1 MAARSTRRHRCA
13 HDVVPIAAV
22 AIAVLL
28 TAGCGT
34 ADPSDGEAAVL
45 TPPPASSA
53 PPSEPA
59 PTLDDAAR
67 LEQDNVDA
75 AEQLVVD
82 YWATSAEVGAR
93 GYEDWQAAFNP
104 LVGPNIWATYAETWA
119 EREAEGARSEGA
131 VEVSDLTVTAYEPSD
146 NGFER
151 VTLDACTDY
160 AGITGFDG
168 DGTPHER
175 SADTPLRYTT
185 EYVVAHQGTG
195 APWVVAEM
203 TPRPEETC

>member
-1 MAARSTRRHRCA
+1 VAARSIRRRRRVHA
-13 HDVVPIAAV
+13 VVPLA
-22 AIAVLL
+22 AVLL
-28 TAGCGT
+28 VTGCGT
-34 ADPSDGEAAVL
+34 DDPSDGEAAVL
-45 TPPPASSA
+45 ATAAVPSS
-53 PPSEPA
+53 PA
-59 PTLDDAAR
+59 PAPEPSLDDAAQ
-67 LEQDNVDA
+67 LEQDNVEA

-93 GYEDWQAAFNP
+93 AYEDWQSAFNP
-104 LVGPNIWATYAETWA
+104 LVGPNVWATYAETWA

-131 VEVSDLTVTAYEPSD
+131 VEVDALTVTAYEPSD

-160 AGITGFDG
+160 SGITGFDG

-175 SADTPLRYTT
+175 SADAPLRYTT
-185 EYVVAHQGTG
+185 EYVLAHQGVG